1 MRTLFLLILLSSL
14 ASCSQ
19 ESPRVLEW
27 TAFDNSFKF
36 DKIPG
41 VKFQTLYFADNKT
54 GSYSHHQHIIYN
66 KGVVYAVWD
75 NHIQDENGSGQRTLY
90 RYSKDEGK
98 SWSDLL
104 ELFPSFDEFV
114 PLQTRYM
121 ESLYVQSSGYAYAG
135 ERLFYIAAV
144 NEWRGDKVAS
154 RKKHTFGRIIREI
167 RPDATLGPIMWAT
180 ENPPEPRPG
189 FEKYALAP
197 KSLVDSLKA
206 YVAQPGCELQLA
218 YTGNQPSVDNHGMG
232 EPTISWE
239 TQYGFWVRM
248 FRDSGLKSSKS
259 FEEKERSKTRHNY
272 VAYSYD
278 NGKTWT
284 RPVVSSFPD
293 ACARTNVGRLPNGN
307 VYVINNL
314 LPLSTKYGGRSMLA
328 LSLSQDGLIFDR
340 AYMLRFVAPEKRFEG
355 KSKSI
360 GYQYPHS
367 VVVGD
372 KLLVLYSVNK
382 EDVELATIPIKSLEK

>member
-1 MRTLFLLILLSSL
+1 MRVFVLLALLSAL
-14 ASCSQ
+14 TSCGAR
-19 ESPRVLEW
+19 SPHTLEW
-27 TAFDNSFKF
+27 TAFDGSFRF
-36 DKIPG
+36 DMIPG
-41 VKFQTLYFADNKT
+41 VKFQTLYRADRTT
-54 GSYSHHQHIIYN
+54 GSYSHHQHII
-66 KGVVYAVWD
+66 GDRGIVYAVWD
-75 NHIQDENGSGQRTLY
+75 NHLQDENGSGQRTLY
-90 RYSKDEGK
+90 RYSRDGGQT
-98 SWSDLL
+98 WSELL

-144 NEWRGDKVAS
+144 NEWRGEKVSA
-154 RKKHTFGRIIREI
+154 RKKHTFGRIIREL

-180 ENPPEPRPG
+180 ENPPQPKPG
-189 FEKYALAP
+189 FASYPSAP
-197 KSLVDSLKA
+197 GSLVDSLKA
-206 YVAQPGCELQLA
+206 YVARPGCELQLA
-218 YTGNQPSVDNHGMG
+218 YTGNPPSVDNHGMG
-232 EPTISWE
+232 EPTVAWQ

-248 FRDSGLKSSKS
+248 FRDSGLRGSRSL
-259 FEEKERSKTRHNY
+259 EEKERSKTRHNY

-278 NGKTWT
+278 GGKSWT

-328 LSLSQDGLIFDR
+328 LSLSRDGLIFDR
-340 AYMLRFVAPEKRFEG
+340 AYLLRFVAPPQRFEG
-355 KSKSI
+355 KAKSI

-367 VVVGD
+367 AVVGD
-372 KLLVLYSVNK
+372 NLLVLYSVNK
-382 EDVELATIPIKSLEK
+382 EDVELATIPLKSLDK